1 MTWDVQVLPRAEKAL
16 KKLDK
21 PQASRI
27 RDALVRLAGLD
38 DPTSACKA
46 LGGPLTGLWRYR
58 VGDYR
63 IICDLQDQRLVV
75 LVVEIGH
82 RREIYR

>member
-27 RDALVRLAGLD
+27 RDALARWPASTIPVERAKHLA
-38 DPTSACKA
+38 A
-46 LGGPLTGLWRYR
+46 R
-58 VGDYR
+58 
-63 IICDLQDQRLVV
+63 
-75 LVVEIGH
+75 
-82 RREIYR
+82 